1 MSVQARTVQAAPL
14 DLRAEIGTVD
24 SDKRT
29 IELTFATP
37 KADVLRY
44 DWETGKRFYE
54 RLSLDP
60 KHVRMER
67 LASGTA
73 PLLDTHSAY
82 SLASQIGV
90 VESATVNGKRGD
102 AVVRFPKADDDPVAD
117 RIYRKVVDRII
128 RNNSVGYRVFRFED
142 TGEARNGYV
151 VMLATDWEPYEIS
164 MVPMGADAGART
176 RSAKEIETNP
186 CVIVR
191 AGFSVSDRDRENFLW
206 LAKARA

>member
-1 MSVQARTVQAAPL
+1 MSVQARTVQAVPL
-14 DLRAEIGTVD
+14 DLRADIGAVNTDARTVA
-24 SDKRT
+24 
-29 IELTFATP
+29 LTFATP

-60 KHVRMER
+60 KHVRMDR
-67 LASGTA
+67 LSSGTA
-73 PLLDTHSAY
+73 PLLDTHSAW

-90 VESATVNGKRGD
+90 VETATVNGQRGE
-102 AVVRFPKADDDPVAD
+102 ATVRFSKRAEVEPFYQDVLDK
-117 RIYRKVVDRII
+117 II

-142 TGEARNGYV
+142 IGEASNGYP

-176 RSAKEIETNP
+176 RSAKDIPTNP

-191 AGFSVSDRDRENFLW
+191 SSITDADRDRFLW
-206 LAKARA
+206 LARVRA

>member
-1 MSVQARTVQAAPL
+1 MSQQLRTVQAVPL
-14 DLRAEIGTVD
+14 DLRAEIGAIDV
-24 SDKRT
+24 DKRT
-29 IELTFATP
+29 VELTFATP

-60 KHVRMER
+60 KHVRMGR
-67 LASGTA
+67 LQSGTA
-73 PLLDTHSAY
+73 PLLDTHSAW

-90 VESATVNGKRGD
+90 VDSATVNGKRGE
-102 AVVRFPKADDDPVAD
+102 ATVRFSKRADVEP
-117 RIYRKVVDRII
+117 IYQDVLDKII

-142 TGEARNGYV
+142 TNEAINGFV
-151 VMLATDWEPYEIS
+151 VRIATDWEPYEIS

-176 RSAKEIETNP
+176 RSAKDVETNP

-191 AGFSVSDRDRENFLW
+191 SGLSDADRARNFR
-206 LAKARA
+206 LAMARAS

>member
-1 MSVQARTVQAAPL
+1 MSLQARTVQAVPL

-24 SDKRT
+24 VDKRT
-29 IELTFATP
+29 VDLTFATP

-44 DWETGKRFYE
+44 DWDTGKRFYE

-73 PLLDTHSAY
+73 PLLNTHSAW

-90 VESATVNGKRGD
+90 VVRASVNGKLGD
-102 AVVRFPKADDDPVAD
+102 ATVRFSKRADVQPFYED
-117 RIYRKVVDRII
+117 VVDGII

-142 TGEARNGYV
+142 TGESRNGYV

-176 RSAKEIETNP
+176 RSHKDIDTNP
-186 CVIVR
+186 CVIMR
-191 AGFSVSDRDRENFLW
+191 GALSLE
-206 LAKARA
+206 AEAAARLRMLNCRL

>member
-1 MSVQARTVQAAPL
+1 MQTQQVGMVPL
-14 DLRAEIGTVD
+14 DLRAEIGSINNEARTVD
-24 SDKRT
+24 
-29 IELTFATP
+29 LTFATP

-67 LASGTA
+67 LSSGAA
-73 PLLDTHSAY
+73 PLLDTHSAWT
-82 SLASQIGV
+82 LASQIGV
-90 VESATVNGKRGD
+90 VERASVNGKLGE
-102 AVVRFPKADDDPVAD
+102 ATVRFSKRADVEPFYQDVLD
-117 RIYRKVVDRII
+117 KII

-142 TGEARNGYV
+142 TGESRNGYV

-176 RSAKEIETNP
+176 RSSKDVETNP
-186 CVIVR
+186 CVFVRTNELADADRIRLLQLVR
-191 AGFSVSDRDRENFLW
+191 AR
-206 LAKARA
+206 

>member
-1 MSVQARTVQAAPL
+1 MRAQQRTVQAVPL
-14 DLRAEIGTVD
+14 DLRADIGAVNNDARTVD
-24 SDKRT
+24 
-29 IELTFATP
+29 LTFATP

-67 LASGTA
+67 LSSGTA
-73 PLLDTHSAY
+73 PLLDTHSAW

-90 VESATVNGKRGD
+90 VQSATVNGKRGE
-102 AVVRFPKADDDPVAD
+102 ATVRFSKRAEVEPFYQDVLDK
-117 RIYRKVVDRII
+117 II

-142 TGEARNGYV
+142 TGEARNGYA

-176 RSAKEIETNP
+176 RSHKDIETNP
-186 CVIVR
+186 CVITRSGLTDADR
-191 AGFSVSDRDRENFLW
+191 ARNFR
-206 LAKARA
+206 LAMARAS

>member
-1 MSVQARTVQAAPL
+1 MSVQARTVQAVPL
-14 DLRAEIGTVD
+14 DLRADIGAVD
-24 SDKRT
+24 VDKRT
-29 IELTFATP
+29 VDLTFATP

-60 KHVRMER
+60 QHVRMDR

-73 PLLDTHSAY
+73 PLLDTHSAW

-90 VESATVNGKRGD
+90 VETATVNSKRGE
-102 AVVRFPKADDDPVAD
+102 ATVRFSKRAEVEPFYQDVLDK
-117 RIYRKVVDRII
+117 II

-164 MVPMGADAGART
+164 MVPMGSDAGART
-176 RSAKEIETNP
+176 RSHKDIETNP

-191 AGFSVSDRDRENFLW
+191 KALS
-206 LAKARA
+206 LAAEAQLRHRLLNARF